1 MLMLCRCWG
10 GWNVSVAHSN
20 GRRSEEACEMLC
32 DGGSG
37 PEFCG
42 GVGANAVYTLPAPVA
57 PEDVPEYEYLGRC
70 MLLSSS

>member
-1 MLMLCRCWG
+1 
-10 GWNVSVAHSN
+10 
-20 GRRSEEACEMLC
+20 MLC

-70 MLLSSS
+70 MLSSSFGFCYQSNNVTIVI